1 MNSISEIEQ
10 IIRERTDRT
19 DRILRGIWG
28 VDCFFNPS
36 NNGRVF
42 DYKFIVSQTKGQG
55 CAYSTNLEYKREYF
69 YNYIGRD
76 FLEEKIDDLAMKVSL
91 LDSVFGLVSKTKNYV
106 EKTINASSNEKLRW
120 RTSIVLE
127 EARKLLGN
135 LNDKKIV
142 NVGVV
147 GDFIKSFTEAGAIV
161 VGTDFDE
168 SIIGKPIFGNI
179 SIIHGSNTLKEI
191 ANSDLAIVTGMTI
204 TTQTIDE
211 IIDCCQKNN
220 VKLIVFAETGA
231 NLAGYYVNKGVD
243 VFLAEHFPFYIF
255 NGVSVIDVCYP
266 EL

>member
-1 MNSISEIEQ
+1 MNSMKEIEQ
-10 IIRERTDRT
+10 IICERTNKS

-55 CAYSTNLEYKREYF
+55 CAYSTNLEYQRECF
-69 YNYIGRD
+69 CSYIGKD
-76 FLEEKIDDLAMKVSL
+76 FLEKNIDDFAMKVSL
-91 LDSVFGLVSKTKNYV
+91 FDSVFGLISKPKNCV
-106 EKTINASSNEKLRW
+106 EKIMNAPSDKKLKW

-127 EARKLLGN
+127 EAKKLLGN
-135 LNDKKIV
+135 LNGKRIV

-147 GDFIKSFTEAGAIV
+147 GDFIKSFAEKGALV

-168 SIIGKPIFGNI
+168 SIIGKQIFGNI
-179 SIIHGSNTLKEI
+179 SIIHGSNTLNEI

-231 NLAGYYVNKGVD
+231 NIAGYYINRGVD

-266 EL
+266 E